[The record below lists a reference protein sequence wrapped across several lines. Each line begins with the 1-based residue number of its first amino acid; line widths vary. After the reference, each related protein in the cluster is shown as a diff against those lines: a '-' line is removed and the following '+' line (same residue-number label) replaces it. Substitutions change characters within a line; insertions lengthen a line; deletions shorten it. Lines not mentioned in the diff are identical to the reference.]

1 MTQSGESVG
10 TPLSEPTHGEGE
22 VFDPAAHR
30 PTARGLTLLGAAGAL
45 LAAGLVATG
54 VVPRVLHK
62 TAMET
67 EEHAAASAVPRV
79 RVAKAEKVATG
90 APVVLPGTVQ
100 PLQETAIFAR
110 ANGYVRKWYV
120 DIGAEVKK
128 GQVLVDLDL
137 PDLDEE
143 LRQAKAAEAQSL
155 AGISQAKSQLGFAKA
170 TNDRFTAL
178 IPTGVVSQQQTD
190 QYSSA
195 YDVQRANVEA
205 AEAARGSAQ
214 ANVRRIEDLRAY
226 GTVVAPFDGVV
237 TQRSAEV
244 GQLVVSGTAQGAPL
258 FKVAEVDVV
267 RVFVNVPQLYAGGVQ
282 AGMAAPTSIR
292 EAPKRTFPGKV
303 GRTSKELDTATRS
316 LLVEVDIPNDDRT
329 LVSGMYAKVSFDVR
343 RQDSP
348 VVIPATS
355 ALIDASGTRVALIQ
369 NGTVHW
375 QKVDIEA
382 DLGDKLAIAAGLN
395 DGDSVA
401 LTPSERLTEG
411 MHVEAQSNQ

>member
-1 MTQSGESVG
+1 M
-10 TPLSEPTHGEGE
+10 SEPTHGEGE